1 MSYNVVVKETNILG
15 EFEQIV
21 LLAVLRLG
29 DNAYGVT
36 IGGEIVACAQRKASP
51 GALYTTL
58 DRLEG
63 KGNLTSRQ
71 GEGSAIRG
79 GRAKRYY
86 TVTKEGRERL
96 AAAQETFQRMLTGLQ
111 PLRSEP

>member
-1 MSYNVVVKETNILG
+1 MYYNVIMKETNVLG

-21 LLAVLRLG
+21 LLAILRLG

-36 IGGEIVACAQRKASP
+36 IGQEIVACAQRKVSP

-58 DRLEG
+58 DRLEN
-63 KGNLTSRQ
+63 KGNLTSRH
-71 GEGSAIRG
+71 GEASAIRG

-86 TVTKEGRERL
+86 SVTKQGRERL

-111 PLRSEP
+111 PLRSA